1 MTDIDFNPTKLTQEL
16 VKCKSITPKDDGAL
30 DIVEN
35 HLKSIG
41 FKCTKLPFSGN
52 GSYDVKNLY
61 ASIGS
66 EGPHIA
72 FAGHTDVVPPG
83 NENSW
88 QYPPF
93 SATIENDK
101 LFGRGTEDMKSNI
114 ACFMSATYH
123 FLQKYGKDFNGKIS
137 FIITGD
143 EEGEAINGTPRI
155 MEWTKQQNIIFDH
168 CIVGEPTSN
177 ERVGDKLKI
186 GRRGSI
192 NFFLKVKGIQGHTA
206 NGHRAENPV
215 HHLTKLISSILENP
229 IDEGSEYFL
238 PTSIQVPTLDV
249 GNPAH
254 NVIPEIATA
263 TINIRFNDQHTAE
276 SLISWIDEKI
286 NSIFSN
292 LKNASCNVRHEVSA
306 RSFLN
311 KPGKLSELVAKSI
324 SDSTG
329 RNTKPELATDG
340 GTSDARFIK
349 DYCEVIELGIRNQ
362 TLHQVDE
369 FIFLDDL
376 NELTK
381 IYYKILENYF
391 SKS

>member
-123 FLQKYGKDFNGKIS
+123 FLQKYGKDFNG
-137 FIITGD
+137 
-143 EEGEAINGTPRI
+143 N
-155 MEWTKQQNIIFDH
+155 
-168 CIVGEPTSN
+168 
-177 ERVGDKLKI
+177 
-186 GRRGSI
+186 
-192 NFFLKVKGIQGHTA
+192 
-206 NGHRAENPV
+206 
-215 HHLTKLISSILENP
+215 
-229 IDEGSEYFL
+229 
-238 PTSIQVPTLDV
+238 
-249 GNPAH
+249 
-254 NVIPEIATA
+254 
-263 TINIRFNDQHTAE
+263 
-276 SLISWIDEKI
+276 
-286 NSIFSN
+286 N
-292 LKNASCNVRHEVSA
+292 L
-306 RSFLN
+306 
-311 KPGKLSELVAKSI
+311 
-324 SDSTG
+324 
-329 RNTKPELATDG
+329 
-340 GTSDARFIK
+340 
-349 DYCEVIELGIRNQ
+349 
-362 TLHQVDE
+362 
-369 FIFLDDL
+369 
-376 NELTK
+376 
-381 IYYKILENYF
+381 
-391 SKS
+391 